1 MFLMNCPQI
10 LTERRNT
17 TTKIVILDY
26 LKSLNDKDV
35 NFSQSRISVS
45 NLIVIIKYK
54 KVNVSK
60 RKRKTRNAKG
70 KSKLNQPLFM

>member
-1 MFLMNCPQI
+1 MNCPQI

-35 NFSQSRISVS
+35 NFSQFKISVS

-54 KVNVSK
+54 KMNVSK
-60 RKRKTRNAKG
+60 RKRKTRNAKER
-70 KSKLNQPLFM
+70 SKLNQPLFM

>member
-1 MFLMNCPQI
+1 MNCPQI

-35 NFSQSRISVS
+35 NFSQSKISVS

-54 KVNVSK
+54 KMNVSK

-70 KSKLNQPLFM
+70 RNKLNQPLFM

>member
-35 NFSQSRISVS
+35 NFSQFKISVS

-54 KVNVSK
+54 KMNVSK
-60 RKRKTRNAKG
+60 RKRKTRNAKER
-70 KSKLNQPLFM
+70 SKLNQPLFM